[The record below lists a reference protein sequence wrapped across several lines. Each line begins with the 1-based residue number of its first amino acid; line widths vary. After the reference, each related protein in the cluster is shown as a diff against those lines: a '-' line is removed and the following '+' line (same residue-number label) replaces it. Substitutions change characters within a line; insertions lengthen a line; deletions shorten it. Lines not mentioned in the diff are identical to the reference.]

1 MPLRLAALNA
11 PFWRGH
17 LETLD
22 IHGLSDDGRVGY
34 WLRHALVRD
43 RASRQLTLDLTTVLF
58 QRAPLLTRA
67 VHVRDKLDRRL
78 LTRIGAHGWSGF
90 THALR
95 CGSFVEMTDHG
106 SRGRLHSPDGQAGWH
121 FYRPVLTSAKR
132 EALWPPEVLWPWPSQ
147 QRPGAMP
154 FQALARLNCQEL
166 GWEGRLTGLARHG
179 WGWDLDEEYAH
190 ATCTAFRHEP
200 AWFEGFS
207 SRSSLVGDWLPGP
220 VLSAATLVWQDQRY
234 HFPEQARPTVSRH
247 ALHGLSDYAW
257 QIVFRNDRYRLEV
270 DIDGGN
276 PRLEPWVALHVGRP
290 GGQRRVLKH
299 SPFAAGCFRLYREAG
314 NELLVELRSERVT
327 LETSRPENLPSGRG
341 AIGIT

>member
-1 MPLRLAALNA
+1 MSLQLAALKA

-17 LETLD
+17 HESLD
-22 IHGLSDDGRVGY
+22 VHGRSDDGRMGY
-34 WLRHALVRD
+34 WLRHSLVRD
-43 RASRQLTLDLTTVLF
+43 RASRQLTLDLTAVLF

-67 VHVRDKLDRRL
+67 VHVRDRLDRAVL
-78 LTRIGAHGWSGF
+78 NRIGGRGWAGL

-95 CGSFVEMTDHG
+95 CGSFLETTEHG

-121 FYRPVLTSAKR
+121 FYRPLLTSAKR
-132 EALWPPEVLWPWPSQ
+132 EALWPPELLWPWPSQ

-154 FQALARLNCQEL
+154 FQALARLHCQEL
-166 GWEGRLTGLARHG
+166 SCEGRLHGQVRHG

-190 ATCTAFRHEP
+190 ASCAEFRGEA

-207 SRSSLVGDWLPGP
+207 SRSSLAGDWLPGP
-220 VLSAATLVWQDQRY
+220 LLSAATLVWQEQRY
-234 HFPEQARPTVSRH
+234 HFPEQPRPTVSRH
-247 ALHGLSDYAW
+247 LLGGLSDYAW
-257 QIVFRNDRYRLEV
+257 QIVFRNERHRLEV

-276 PRLEPWVALHVGRP
+276 PRLEPWVALHVDRP

-314 NELLVELRSERVT
+314 NELLVELRSDRVT

-341 AIGIT
+341 VIGIT